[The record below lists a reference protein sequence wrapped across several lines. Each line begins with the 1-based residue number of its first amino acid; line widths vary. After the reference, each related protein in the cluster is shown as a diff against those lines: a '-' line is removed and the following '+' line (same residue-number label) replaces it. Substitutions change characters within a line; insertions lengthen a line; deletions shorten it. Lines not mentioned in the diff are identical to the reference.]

1 MAPMADFVDD
11 KGSTKTY
18 LCHDLGYAP
27 REPDDVDDVDDD
39 GIYTPPPLSPLP
51 LPTNNIIEDVNA
63 NVTINTSANHFT
75 YVSMS
80 FKIPSNPP
88 D

>member
-39 GIYTPPPLSPLP
+39 GIYTPPPFPP
-51 LPTNNIIEDVNA
+51 C
-63 NVTINTSANHFT
+63 
-75 YVSMS
+75 
-80 FKIPSNPP
+80 PSLQTT
-88 D
+88 